1 MIVGFDFDNTIISYE
16 KLFKKIAYK
25 KKLVPKNIKSNKN
38 SVKEYLIKKNKETEW
53 TILQGEVY
61 GKYIM
66 DAKIYV
72 GVKKIM
78 KSLSK
83 NKIKFYIIS
92 HKTKFPYLGRKIN
105 LQVAAKKWIYKNILR
120 DDNSIN
126 LSIKDIFFEN
136 SIKEK
141 ISRINKL
148 RCNIYIDD
156 LPKILEL
163 LPKGVIKIL
172 FTPNQKSQQKKPII
186 TMKKWIDFNKIIG
199 N

>member
-105 LQVAAKKWIYKNILR
+105 LQVAAKKWINKNILR

-126 LSIKDIFFEN
+126 LSINDIFFEN